1 MKNKVYKYAPIIIL
15 LSGWLI
21 FGLITF
27 LINRQSSLNQVLV
40 WVSFVIIQTLIS
52 TMYGIQIKELNRQV
66 HIDMLTGLYNRK
78 YFNEK
83 LSCLKLK
90 GLISL
95 LLIDID
101 NFKSINDTFGHMAG
115 DRVLKQFA
123 EILQFGTREND
134 LVARWGGEEFT
145 VILFQTDPEETLKI
159 ADRIRTIVNSHH
171 FSYEGSTF
179 KISVSI
185 GVASIKE
192 GSVISKDQI
201 IKIAD
206 QALYKAKKKKNYIT
220 VLTY

>member
-1 MKNKVYKYAPIIIL
+1 MKNRVNKYAPIVIL
-15 LSGWLI
+15 LAGWLI

-27 LINRQSSLNQVLV
+27 LIDRQNSLNQVLV
-40 WVSFVIIQTLIS
+40 WVLFIIIQTLIS
-52 TMYGIQIKELNRQV
+52 IMYGIQIKELHWQAR
-66 HIDMLTGLYNRK
+66 IDILTGLYNRK

-83 LSCLKLK
+83 LSGLKAK

-101 NFKSINDTFGHMAG
+101 NFKRVNDTFGHMAG
-115 DRVLKQFA
+115 DMVLQQFA
-123 EILQFGTREND
+123 EILRFCTRKND

-145 VILFQTDPEETLKI
+145 VILFQTDPEETLII
-159 ADRIRTIVNSHH
+159 ADRIRLIANNRY
-171 FSYEGSTF
+171 FSYAGSTF

-192 GSVISKDQI
+192 GSVIGQDQI

-206 QALYKAKKKKNYIT
+206 RALYKAKEKKNDIAVFT
-220 VLTY
+220 D